1 MIQQAVPITLFLKGD
16 GVSTTFVLSI
26 AALSQTDPNRGV
38 VLGAI
43 PSSATIDNPPTPV
56 TSAVFD
62 ANGNLTITLG
72 SAIPSGV
79 VQQFSLTL
87 FFNSNSVVSGSTS
100 TASHVIVDSAPPVSV
115 GAVQLLDSVGVNK
128 ASISSGGALKVDGS
142 AVTQPV
148 SGSVSVSNFP
158 VTQPVSGTVTV
169 IQSGSPWGVHT
180 KTALTVSAPASG
192 IVGISSATVLAA
204 NVNRKGLH
212 LVNTSANTIS
222 IAFGSSAVLN
232 SGITLTP
239 LGTFWMD
246 EYSFS
251 TAAVNAI
258 ASVASSNL
266 AIQEYTT

>member
-16 GVSTTFVLSI
+16 GASTTFVLSI

-62 ANGNLTITLG
+62 ANGNLTITLT
-72 SAIPSGV
+72 SAIPSGI

-115 GAVQLLDSVGVNK
+115 GAVQLLDSAGVNK
-128 ASISSGGALKVDGS
+128 ASISSGGALVVDGS

-148 SGSVSVSNFP
+148 SVASTVA
-158 VTQPVSGTVTV
+158 VTQ
-169 IQSGSPWGVHT
+169 
-180 KTALTVSAPASG
+180 SAPPWSVTFPSPQQITASSLPLPSNAAQEAG
-192 IVGISSATVLAA
+192 GSLASIV
-204 NVNRKGLH
+204 
-212 LVNTSANTIS
+212 ANTRNDSLVVDLLSKILTQLQILNMAMS
-222 IAFGSSAVLN
+222 NNMNVPYYNSDMPDSSFVD
-232 SGITLTP
+232 SRGI
-239 LGTFWMD
+239 
-246 EYSFS
+246 
-251 TAAVNAI
+251 
-258 ASVASSNL
+258 
-266 AIQEYTT
+266 